1 MLGLKKL
8 KHLKHLGKISK
19 NLGDIAFELKWMRDL
34 IEREI
39 DRKEGNFLAADRVDS
54 YDQKIEFDLEQGK
67 EIEKTVKNILDI
79 EDEMQI
85 AAMTPRT
92 VYTVKGED
100 HHDNTE

>member
-67 EIEKTVKNILDI
+67 EIEETVKNILDI